1 MVDLFIS
8 EIYIE
13 VYLYNFKHIKQ
24 WDPWRGDMKVSN
36 GALVAVLAAYLIVS
50 PGTVSAALV
59 TIGWNDNTDPDLA
72 GYKVYCGAATGEYDY
87 ILNVGLNNQVYVHGL
102 EEDTTYYFAITAYDE
117 SGNESSFSR
126 EVQTTIPNERFPLLD
141 IILDFGLSILD
152 VLYEFS
158 TYIPASSMIL
168 EDSIL
173 GIHVEIPSGAT
184 SSSLPI
190 AIGTGGQ
197 DLNPFSSQMDQAAQ
211 TIEFDIAP
219 NGLILLKPA
228 LISVPFDQDRVG
240 VKQYD
245 ERSRSWVQVE
255 DVQVS
260 DGVVSFSTL
269 TLGRFKVY
277 PLPEAEDNGD
287 YSGSPGSGEDGGGGC
302 FISTCASEHA
312 VPPGLTLIILLANIA
327 LIGTSY
333 SCRKRMN

>member
-1 MVDLFIS
+1 MVDLFIP

-13 VYLYNFKHIKQ
+13 VYLYNFMYIKQ
-24 WDPWRGDMKVSN
+24 WGPWRGDMKVLN

-59 TIGWNDNTDPDLA
+59 TIGWNNNTDPDLA
-72 GYKVYCGAATGEYDY
+72 GYKVYCGTAPGEYDY

-117 SGNESSFSR
+117 SGNESPFSR
-126 EVQTTIPNERFPLLD
+126 EVQTTMPHERFPLLD
-141 IILDFGLSILD
+141 IIFEFGLSILD
-152 VLYEFS
+152 VFYEFS
-158 TYIPASSMIL
+158 TYIPVSSMIL

-173 GIHVEIPSGAT
+173 GILVEIPSGAT

-190 AIGTGGQ
+190 AIGTGGL

-219 NGLILLKPA
+219 NGFILLKPA
-228 LISVPFDQDRVG
+228 LISVPFDQDQVG
-240 VKQYD
+240 VMRYD
-245 ERSRSWVQVE
+245 EISRSWVQVE

-260 DGVVSFSTL
+260 GGVVSFSIL

-277 PLPEAEDNGD
+277 SLPEAEDNGD
-287 YSGSPGSGEDGGGGC
+287 YSGSPGGGENGGSGC
-302 FISTCASEHA
+302 FISTCTSEHA
-312 VPPGLTLIILLANIA
+312 VPPGLTLIVLASIA
-327 LIGTSY
+327 LTGISY